1 MHQPTDTVSDTTLE
15 ILVKQI
21 AKSNLVAL
29 NCTLDT
35 IYDNRTY
42 GSYAKKACRIG
53 SIAERVLK
61 ATQEVGI
68 CCEPFKKQ
76 RRVA

>member
-1 MHQPTDTVSDTTLE
+1 MHQPVDQVSDTTLE
-15 ILVKQI
+15 VLVKQI
-21 AKSNLVAL
+21 VKSNLVAL

-35 IYDNRTY
+35 IYDNKTY

-53 SIAERVLK
+53 SIAERVLR
-61 ATQEVGI
+61 ATQEVGT
-68 CCEPFKKQ
+68 CCEPYRKQ